1 MGDSQKMSATEF
13 TRMAQVLD
21 LPEHVTGLEEG
32 ELVVDTI
39 QVLSSTFMRIR
50 GQLQGFR
57 HADAWRKPNTTL
69 RLEVPISNDAISDM
83 DTSSRV
89 YTVAEMGDN
98 YDITI
103 DAVRH
108 DADSPMMRWLASAQP
123 GDRMVVKGP
132 RQHQILQP
140 GVKNYMFA
148 DASALPAVRNI
159 IKNQPMSIPPTVVIT
174 APMEDAQT
182 YLADCHG
189 LADMVYLETAKDV
202 VDACRELNITS
213 TTTVWAAGE
222 RDQMRMLRN
231 YCKAECGVARS
242 ALRIFGYWKRGTSH
256 TLLDIARLQ
265 AVKQRIDSGLNLELA
280 DDFDL
285 EI

>member
-21 LPEHVTGLEEG
+21 RPEHVTGLEEG

-50 GQLQGFR
+50 GQLEGFR
-57 HADAWRKPNTTL
+57 CADAWRKPNTTL

-89 YTVAEMGDN
+89 YTVAEMGDD
-98 YDITI
+98 YGITI

-140 GVKNYMFA
+140 GK
-148 DASALPAVRNI
+148 LI
-159 IKNQPMSIPPTVVIT
+159 Q
-174 APMEDAQT
+174 
-182 YLADCHG
+182 
-189 LADMVYLETAKDV
+189 
-202 VDACRELNITS
+202 AC
-213 TTTVWAAGE
+213 
-222 RDQMRMLRN
+222 
-231 YCKAECGVARS
+231 K
-242 ALRIFGYWKRGTSH
+242 
-256 TLLDIARLQ
+256 
-265 AVKQRIDSGLNLELA
+265 
-280 DDFDL
+280 
-285 EI
+285 

>member
-98 YDITI
+98 YDIII

-108 DADSPMMRWLASAQP
+108 DADSPMMRSP
-123 GDRMVVKGP
+123 G
-132 RQHQILQP
+132 
-140 GVKNYMFA
+140 
-148 DASALPAVRNI
+148 
-159 IKNQPMSIPPTVVIT
+159 
-174 APMEDAQT
+174 
-182 YLADCHG
+182 
-189 LADMVYLETAKDV
+189 
-202 VDACRELNITS
+202 
-213 TTTVWAAGE
+213 
-222 RDQMRMLRN
+222 
-231 YCKAECGVARS
+231 
-242 ALRIFGYWKRGTSH
+242 
-256 TLLDIARLQ
+256 
-265 AVKQRIDSGLNLELA
+265 
-280 DDFDL
+280 
-285 EI
+285 

>member
-21 LPEHVTGLEEG
+21 RPEHVTGLEEG

-50 GQLQGFR
+50 GQLEGFR
-57 HADAWRKPNTTL
+57 CADAWRKPNTTL

-89 YTVAEMGDN
+89 YTVAEMGDD

-159 IKNQPMSIPPTVVIT
+159 MKNQPMSIPPTVVIT
-174 APMEDAQT
+174 APMEDART

-189 LADMVYLETAKDV
+189 LADMVYLETSKDV

-231 YCKAECGVARS
+231 YCKAECGVTRS

-256 TLLDIARLQ
+256 TLLDIARLR

>member
-21 LPEHVTGLEEG
+21 RPEHVTGLEEG
-32 ELVVDTI
+32 ELVVDAI

-50 GQLQGFR
+50 GQLEGFR
-57 HADAWRKPNTTL
+57 CADAWRKPNTTL

-89 YTVAEMGDN
+89 YTVAEIGDD

-132 RQHQILQP
+132 TSNSSTWGKELYVCRCFGAARSTKHHEESANVNPANRGDHRPDGRRPNLFSGLSWIGGYGVSGNNKGCSRRLP
-140 GVKNYMFA
+140 GVKYYFDYDCVGGGGTRS
-148 DASALPAVRNI
+148 DAHAAKLLQGRMWSYPVGVANLWI
-159 IKNQPMSIPPTVVIT
+159 
-174 APMEDAQT
+174 
-182 YLADCHG
+182 
-189 LADMVYLETAKDV
+189 LETGNFSYLIGHCPASSS
-202 VDACRELNITS
+202 E
-213 TTTVWAAGE
+213 AAN
-222 RDQMRMLRN
+222 R
-231 YCKAECGVARS
+231 
-242 ALRIFGYWKRGTSH
+242 FGT
-256 TLLDIARLQ
+256 
-265 AVKQRIDSGLNLELA
+265 
-280 DDFDL
+280 
-285 EI
+285 